1 LELIVASEESEEE
14 AEYLLVGR
22 VVKPHG
28 LRGEVLIRVL
38 SDNPDRFA
46 GGAELLWGP
55 NLDSAEPIT
64 VVSSRDHKGAL
75 LVFFEGIHS
84 LEEAEPLR
92 ERLLFVDV
100 SEVDDLEDEDAFW
113 EHEVIGLDVLHAD
126 GRVLGKV
133 AEVYSRP
140 AQDLWSVETPTGE
153 VLFPAA
159 KELVVSVDLD
169 GGKVVIDPPEGLF

>member
-1 LELIVASEESEEE
+1 MPPEEEDDE

-22 VVKPHG
+22 IVKPHG
-28 LRGEVLIRVL
+28 LRGEVLVRGL

-46 GGAELLWGP
+46 AGAELEWGP
-55 NLDSAEPIT
+55 DLESAEPIT

-84 LEEAEPLR
+84 MEEAEPLR
-92 ERLLFVDV
+92 DWLLFVDAAQ
-100 SEVDDLEDEDAFW
+100 VDDLEDEDAFW
-113 EHEVIGLDVLHAD
+113 EHEVIGLDVVD
-126 GRVLGKV
+126 TEGRTLGKV
-133 AEVYSRP
+133 AEVMTRP
-140 AQDLWSVETPTGE
+140 AQDLWSIDTDSGE

-169 GGKVVIDPPEGLF
+169 AGKVVIDPPEGLF

>member
-1 LELIVASEESEEE
+1 MDNNVASEES
-14 AEYLLVGR
+14 EYLLVGR

-46 GGAELLWGP
+46 AGAELWWGP
-55 NLDSAEPIT
+55 DLDSAEPIT
-64 VVSSRDHKGAL
+64 IVSSRDHKGAL

-92 ERLLFVDV
+92 QRLLFVDV

-113 EHEVIGLDVLHAD
+113 EHEVIGLDVVHAD
-126 GRVLGKV
+126 GRMLGKL
-133 AEVYSRP
+133 AEVFTRP
-140 AQDLWSVETPTGE
+140 AQDLWSIDTPSGE

-159 KELVVSVDLD
+159 RELVVSVDLD
-169 GGKVVIDPPEGLF
+169 DGKVVIDPPEGLF

>member
-1 LELIVASEESEEE
+1 MPPEEEE

-22 VVKPHG
+22 IVKPHG
-28 LRGEVLIRVL
+28 LRGEVLVRGL
-38 SDNPDRFA
+38 SDNPGRFA
-46 GGAELLWGP
+46 AGAELEWGP
-55 NLDSAEPIT
+55 DLDSAEPIT

-92 ERLLFVDV
+92 DWLLFVNA

-113 EHEVIGLDVLHAD
+113 EHEVIGLDVVD
-126 GRVLGKV
+126 TQGRTLGKV
-133 AEVYSRP
+133 AEVMTRP
-140 AQDLWSVETPTGE
+140 AQDLWSIDTGSGE

-169 GGKVVIDPPEGLF
+169 AGKVVIDPPEGLF

>member
-1 LELIVASEESEEE
+1 VAPEEDT
-14 AEYLLVGR
+14 EYLLVGR
-22 VVKPHG
+22 IVKPHG

-46 GGAELLWGP
+46 AGAELLWGAD
-55 NLDSAEPIT
+55 LDSAQPVTI
-64 VVSSRDHKGAL
+64 VSSRDHKGAL

-92 ERLLFVDV
+92 EWLLFVGA
-100 SEVDDLEDEDAFW
+100 SEIGELEDEDAFW
-113 EHEVIGLDVLHAD
+113 EHQVIGLDVLHVNGTAL
-126 GRVLGKV
+126 GRVADVL
-133 AEVYSRP
+133 ARP
-140 AQDLWSVETPTGE
+140 AQDLWSIETASGE

-169 GGKVVIDPPEGLF
+169 AGKVVIDPPEGLF